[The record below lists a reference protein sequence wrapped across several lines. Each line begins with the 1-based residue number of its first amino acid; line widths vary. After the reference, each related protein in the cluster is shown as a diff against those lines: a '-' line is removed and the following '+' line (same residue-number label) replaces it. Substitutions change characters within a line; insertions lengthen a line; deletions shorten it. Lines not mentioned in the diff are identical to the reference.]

1 LIGVLSAALASAA
14 RAEELVYL
22 DSAGVVRWAAD
33 DREVALFGANYTL
46 PSASDY
52 RAAGYLGVDRKKLVE
67 QDMAH
72 FARLGW
78 DGLRVALWGDWEN
91 SDRDGNLIENDH
103 LDLMH
108 WLVHQAKQRG
118 IYMLLTPIH
127 THSSLWP
134 DGVDGEHI
142 QGFSKHFPRDQMGRD
157 PAAIAAQ
164 QNYLRQFLEHVN
176 PYTGVAMK
184 DEPAILFVE
193 LINEPWHH
201 SSDFAGSVAY
211 IDALADAVRSTGC
224 KKLLFHNLSQDFGM
238 AGPIR
243 ASKADGYSFGWYPT
257 GLVARRTL
265 PGNFLRWV
273 DDYPPLDE
281 PRLAGMPSLVY
292 EFDAADSL
300 SPTMYPAMVRT
311 FRGAGAQFA
320 TMFAYDML
328 ATAPYNLGWQTH
340 YLNLVYAPRKAVGAI
355 IAAEAMRRLPRGVRY
370 GLYPENNDFGAFHL
384 DPESD
389 LATMETPEVFMH
401 AGDALGRPAD
411 AARLQRIVGVGSS
424 AVVDY
429 EGNGAWF
436 LDRLEDGVWRLE
448 VYPDVVQVRDP
459 FAQRLEREKVSMRS
473 IERNWPMRVRVP
485 DLGDAFSVEP
495 LNAGNEHR
503 EKADGGVFAVRPGV
517 YLLRRYGVEEPASK
531 PERVGRVGLS
541 EFVCPPAPELPVQVV
556 ERTPPAGKGGAVF
569 SWAVEV
575 AHKRFPDRVVMHRTA
590 EDGSALAPVE
600 MRRVHGYRW
609 AVEAELP
616 VGATEWSVEVEHE
629 GASIRFPAAREGSW
643 TVHGFGP
650 EVPLVLFDATSDG
663 DLVYFPRLT
672 GSAEASAPRMLG
684 PDADSG
690 AALRLPFIEPT
701 QGTHVQARAG
711 ISTAARIEGLG
722 THANE
727 TRGLRLETTATTAA
741 ALTVVLLEGD
751 GTSWQTE
758 VNPMAGRSWVDLR
771 WEDFRPGGGE
781 KLPVGY
787 PGDWNRTLPL
797 PRGRGGV
804 GDRPRPARVEQV
816 QLLVGSMADTE
827 SGSIDLTRIEL
838 VHASE
843 DRARRASTDE
853 PSGPDRR
860 DDQPAL

>member
-1 LIGVLSAALASAA
+1 MLFAVLATVT

-22 DSAGVVRWAAD
+22 DPAGVVRWVAG

-164 QNYLRQFLEHVN
+164 RNYLRQFLEHVN

-224 KKLLFHNLSQDFGM
+224 DKLLFHNLSQDFGM
-238 AGPIR
+238 AAPIR
-243 ASKADGYSFGWYPT
+243 ASKADGFSFGWYPT

-273 DDYPPLDE
+273 DDYPPLDD

-340 YLNLVYAPRKAVGAI
+340 LLNLVYSPRKAVGAV

-370 GLYPENNDFGAFHL
+370 GVYPENRYFGPFHL
-384 DPESD
+384 DPERD

-401 AGDALGRPAD
+401 TGDAPGRPVETE
-411 AARLQRIVGVGSS
+411 RLERIVGVGSS

-429 EGNGAWF
+429 EGSGAWF
-436 LDRLEDGVWRLE
+436 LDRLGDGVWRLE
-448 VYPDVVQVRDP
+448 VYPDVVQVMDP
-459 FAQRLEREKVSMRS
+459 FAQRLEREKVSMRL
-473 IERNWPMRVRVP
+473 IERDWPMRVRVP
-485 DLGDAFSVEP
+485 DLGETFSVEP

-503 EKADGGVFAVRPGV
+503 ATAGGGVFEVRPGV
-517 YLLRRYGVEEPASK
+517 YLLRRYGIEEPSPL
-531 PERVGRVGLS
+531 PERVGRVGVR
-541 EFVCPPAPELPVQVV
+541 EFVCPPMPELPVQVV
-556 ERTPPAGKGGAVF
+556 ERTPPAGKAGASL

-575 AHKRFPDRVVMHRTA
+575 AHARIPDRVVLHRTA

-600 MRRVHGYRW
+600 MQRERGYRW

-616 VGATEWSVEVEHE
+616 AGATEWGVEIENDGVSV
-629 GASIRFPAAREGSW
+629 RFPAATEGRW
-643 TVHGFGP
+643 QVYGTGP
-650 EVPLVLFDATSDG
+650 ESPLVLFDAERDA
-663 DLVYFPRLT
+663 DLVFFPRVPESLR
-672 GSAEASAPRMLG
+672 AFAPRMTGKDEGGRASLRLHG
-684 PDADSG
+684 IAPTQSERSEVRVGVDTVERIGGMGTHAEDATGIRLDATASAGG
-690 AALRLPFIEPT
+690 AALTL
-701 QGTHVQARAG
+701 
-711 ISTAARIEGLG
+711 
-722 THANE
+722 
-727 TRGLRLETTATTAA
+727 
-741 ALTVVLLEGD
+741 VLLEAD
-751 GTSWQTE
+751 GTSWQADVRPSSRGE
-758 VNPMAGRSWVDLR
+758 AIDLR
-771 WEDFRPGGGE
+771 WEDFAPGGGE

-787 PGDWNRTLPL
+787 PGNWNRALPL
-797 PRGRGGV
+797 PPGRGGA
-804 GDRPRPARVEQV
+804 GDRPRPSRVEQAQCV
-816 QLLVGSMADTE
+816 IRPSLDGREVDVDLARIVLLFGENGS
-827 SGSIDLTRIEL
+827 R
-838 VHASE
+838 
-843 DRARRASTDE
+843 
-853 PSGPDRR
+853 
-860 DDQPAL
+860 